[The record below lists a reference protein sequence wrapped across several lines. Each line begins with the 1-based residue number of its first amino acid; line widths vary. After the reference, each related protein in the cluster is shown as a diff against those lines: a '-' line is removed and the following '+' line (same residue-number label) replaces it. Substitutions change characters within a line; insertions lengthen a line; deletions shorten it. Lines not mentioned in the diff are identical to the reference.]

1 MLNSEKMI
9 ASIEQ
14 QDLEHANK
22 YFQKALKTD
31 DDQTL
36 LALGDYLESIGFF
49 PQAKEIYLA
58 LKEEYPEVY
67 LNLAQIAADD
77 NQIEE
82 AFLYLDH
89 ISPES
94 DDYVNALLVM
104 ADLYDLEGLTDV
116 AREKLL
122 EARKISQDPLIIF
135 GLAET
140 EMSLNHFK
148 EAIDLYA
155 SLDNRD
161 ILAITGVSTY
171 QRIGR
176 ITGKPGVVIATSG
189 PGISNLATGLV
200 TATAEGD
207 PVLAIG
213 GQVKR
218 SDLLKRSH
226 QSMNNV
232 AMLEPITKYSA
243 EVQDAN
249 TLSETIANA
258 YRRAK
263 SGKPGASFISI
274 PQDVTDSPVSVKA
287 IKPLTAPKLGSASVE
302 DINYLAQAI
311 RNAVLPVL
319 LLGNGASDEKVTAS
333 IRKLLESVKLPVV
346 ETFQGAGIV
355 SRELEEETFFGRVGL
370 FRNQPGDMLLK
381 KSDLVIAIGYDP
393 IEYEARNWN
402 AEISARVIVI
412 DVAQAEIDTYFQPER
427 ELIGNIADT
436 IDLLLPAVNGYA
448 LPQGSVEYLQNLK
461 KNLDGDIKFDRQSK
475 EGLVHPLDVIDI
487 LQDQAKDDMT
497 VTVDVGSHY
506 IWMARYF
513 KSYEARHLLF
523 SNGMQTLGV
532 ALPWA
537 ISAALVRPNKTVLSV
552 SGDGGFLF
560 SAQELEVAVRLK
572 LPIVHMIWN
581 DGRYNMVE
589 FQEEMKYG
597 RSAGVQ
603 LGDVDFVKYAEA
615 FGAKGYRVDSK
626 ESFKETLEQAIKES
640 ANGPVL
646 IDIPIDYKDNGRLG
660 ETILPDEFY

>member
-1 MLNSEKMI
+1 MTDSEK
-9 ASIEQ
+9 
-14 QDLEHANK
+14 
-22 YFQKALKTD
+22 
-31 DDQTL
+31 
-36 LALGDYLESIGFF
+36 
-49 PQAKEIYLA
+49 
-58 LKEEYPEVY
+58 
-67 LNLAQIAADD
+67 
-77 NQIEE
+77 
-82 AFLYLDH
+82 LYG
-89 ISPES
+89 
-94 DDYVNALLVM
+94 
-104 ADLYDLEGLTDV
+104 ADLVVDSLINHDVKYVFGIPGAKIDRVFDTLEDKGP
-116 AREKLL
+116 
-122 EARKISQDPLIIF
+122 QLI
-135 GLAET
+135 
-140 EMSLNHFK
+140 
-148 EAIDLYA
+148 
-155 SLDNRD
+155 
-161 ILAITGVSTY
+161 VSRHEQNATFMA
-171 QRIGR
+171 QGIGR

-487 LQDQAKDDMT
+487 LQEQAKDDMT

-603 LGDVDFVKYAEA
+603 LGVVDFVKYAEA

>member
-1 MLNSEKMI
+1 MTDSEK
-9 ASIEQ
+9 
-14 QDLEHANK
+14 
-22 YFQKALKTD
+22 
-31 DDQTL
+31 
-36 LALGDYLESIGFF
+36 
-49 PQAKEIYLA
+49 
-58 LKEEYPEVY
+58 
-67 LNLAQIAADD
+67 
-77 NQIEE
+77 
-82 AFLYLDH
+82 LYG
-89 ISPES
+89 
-94 DDYVNALLVM
+94 
-104 ADLYDLEGLTDV
+104 ADLVVDSLINHDVKYVFGIPGAKIDRVFDTLEDKGP
-116 AREKLL
+116 
-122 EARKISQDPLIIF
+122 QLI
-135 GLAET
+135 
-140 EMSLNHFK
+140 
-148 EAIDLYA
+148 
-155 SLDNRD
+155 
-161 ILAITGVSTY
+161 VSRHEQNATFMA
-171 QRIGR
+171 QGIGR

-497 VTVDVGSHY
+497 VAVDVGSHY

-603 LGDVDFVKYAEA
+603 LGEVDFVKYAEA

-626 ESFKETLEQAIKES
+626 ESFKVTLEQAIKES

>member
-1 MLNSEKMI
+1 MTDSEK
-9 ASIEQ
+9 
-14 QDLEHANK
+14 
-22 YFQKALKTD
+22 
-31 DDQTL
+31 
-36 LALGDYLESIGFF
+36 
-49 PQAKEIYLA
+49 
-58 LKEEYPEVY
+58 
-67 LNLAQIAADD
+67 
-77 NQIEE
+77 
-82 AFLYLDH
+82 LYG
-89 ISPES
+89 
-94 DDYVNALLVM
+94 
-104 ADLYDLEGLTDV
+104 ADLVVDSLINHDVKYVFGIPGAKIDRVFDTLEDKGP
-116 AREKLL
+116 
-122 EARKISQDPLIIF
+122 QLI
-135 GLAET
+135 
-140 EMSLNHFK
+140 
-148 EAIDLYA
+148 
-155 SLDNRD
+155 
-161 ILAITGVSTY
+161 VSRHEQNATFMA
-171 QRIGR
+171 QGIGR

-249 TLSETIANA
+249 TLSETFANA

-381 KSDLVIAIGYDP
+381 KSDLVIAIGYDS

>member
-1 MLNSEKMI
+1 MTDSEK
-9 ASIEQ
+9 
-14 QDLEHANK
+14 
-22 YFQKALKTD
+22 
-31 DDQTL
+31 
-36 LALGDYLESIGFF
+36 
-49 PQAKEIYLA
+49 
-58 LKEEYPEVY
+58 
-67 LNLAQIAADD
+67 
-77 NQIEE
+77 
-82 AFLYLDH
+82 LYG
-89 ISPES
+89 
-94 DDYVNALLVM
+94 
-104 ADLYDLEGLTDV
+104 ADLVVDSLINHDVKYVFGIPGAKIDRVFDTLEDKGP
-116 AREKLL
+116 
-122 EARKISQDPLIIF
+122 QLI
-135 GLAET
+135 
-140 EMSLNHFK
+140 
-148 EAIDLYA
+148 
-155 SLDNRD
+155 
-161 ILAITGVSTY
+161 VSRHEQNATFMA
-171 QRIGR
+171 QGIGR

-572 LPIVHMIWN
+572 LSIVHMIWN